1 MKLIKIKEVDDQLL
15 KEASEEDRE
24 VANPLKIILFG
35 SYAYGKPDKDSDLG
49 LLVVVN
55 KLDTRRRDLRI
66 KTTGVWRFFDFVFD
80 DHCLGSPK
88 SYLAT

>member
-66 KTTGVWRFFDFVFD
+66 KTRSELREFLIPRDIVVA
-80 DHCLGSPK
+80 
-88 SYLAT
+88 ATKGIEN

>member
-66 KTTGVWRFFDFVFD
+66 KTRSELREFLIPRDIVVA
-80 DHCLGSPK
+80 
-88 SYLAT
+88 ATKDIEN